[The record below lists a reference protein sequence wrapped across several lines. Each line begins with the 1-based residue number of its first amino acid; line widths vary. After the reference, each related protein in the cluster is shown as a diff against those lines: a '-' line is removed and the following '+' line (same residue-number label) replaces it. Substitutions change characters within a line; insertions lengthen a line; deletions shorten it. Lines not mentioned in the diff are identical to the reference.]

1 MQKPIFGKRIIFRGG
16 LLLIFILIFLAS
28 CNLVDSGNPAGYA
41 TWTPIPSSTAIC
53 NPNLH
58 LSTPFPYQTLT
69 PIPSV
74 IIPSGI
80 SGIATQNTFRELQTA
95 QAATAVALEYQY
107 YCQVAFWN
115 SGIELTATSWAETE
129 IAKVGS
135 STPEFRTPLASFTPN
150 STQTLQAAFDEID
163 KQFTNLSIGQ
173 IAFSKPE
180 EMKIEDTTTVELI
193 LNPSVPESILATQ
206 LVTNSGFITSTAD
219 VNNLMVP
226 SGESVSIETSQIEI
240 TPRMKAVLLAQEPGA
255 FIIQEMHDNAEQVVS
270 SENTTTWRWTVTAQK
285 EGSQTLELIIYQ
297 LVKYDD
303 KEFWHE
309 VETYKSSIVVY
320 VTVSDRIK
328 SLDWKWIASAILIPL
343 IAVIWNWFRNK
354 KSDEGKTKQSNK
366 KSRKK

>member
-1 MQKPIFGKRIIFRGG
+1 MQKPEFDKRIIFKGG
-16 LLLIFILIFLAS
+16 LLLIFILIFLAACEMDDIDVEGVS
-28 CNLVDSGNPAGYA
+28 
-41 TWTPIPSSTAIC
+41 TWTPIPSSTVAC
-53 NPNLH
+53 NPSSY
-58 LSTPFPYQTLT
+58 LSTPFPYQTLV

-74 IIPSGI
+74 IITPGFG
-80 SGIATQNTFRELQTA
+80 GIATQNTFREQQTA
-95 QAATAVALEYQY
+95 QAATAAALEYQY
-107 YCQVAFWN
+107 SCQVEYWN

-129 IAKVGS
+129 IANFGS
-135 STPEFRTPLASFTPN
+135 STPEFHTPLASFTPN

-206 LVTNSGFITSTAD
+206 LVTQSGFITSTAD
-219 VNNLMVP
+219 VNNLMAP
-226 SGESVSIETSQIEI
+226 SGESVRIETSQIEI
-240 TPRMKAVLLAQEPGA
+240 TPRMKAVLLAQEPDA

-270 SENTTTWRWTVTAQK
+270 SVNTTTWRWTVTAQK

-343 IAVIWNWFRNK
+343 IAVIWNWIRNK
-354 KSDEGKTKQSNK
+354 NSDEGKTKQSNK